1 MPYGYAGVLT
11 KMLTKRVRYTFNR
24 SGYYYFTR
32 RVPTDLQKH
41 YLCPRIVQGLNTKC
55 SSTAKTRA
63 LVAAA
68 KLDEYWSHLR
78 MTDPD
83 LIGHHLL
90 KTSLPRQAVKA
101 DSGPAQSI
109 PLSEAL
115 NTYLTIK
122 GKGKGKTFHTAAERA
137 CKYLVEAT
145 AHKHLHE
152 YTRQDALAFRDYLKA
167 KGLAGSSISRIYK
180 ALNSTLNFTINEYAL
195 DISNPF
201 SRVYFDR
208 TDKVK
213 KRLPIPTDILKQI
226 QSECYRIDD
235 DMRWLLAL
243 ISDTGL
249 RLSEAAG
256 LHRED
261 LVLHHK
267 IPHLIIQAHP
277 WRTLKT
283 SASERKVPL
292 VGASLWAAQRILSDD
307 LNRVFAFPSYNRS
320 EQTNGNSASAA
331 LNKWLKSYVPDG
343 CSIHSFRHS
352 MRDRLRVVNC
362 PSEMIDQIGGWS
374 KDTVGQGYGLGFGL
388 ETLTGYMDQITI

>member
-1 MPYGYAGVLT
+1 M
-11 KMLTKRVRYTFNR
+11 
-24 SGYYYFTR
+24 
-32 RVPTDLQKH
+32 
-41 YLCPRIVQGLNTKC
+41 
-55 SSTAKTRA
+55 
-63 LVAAA
+63 
-68 KLDEYWSHLR
+68 
-78 MTDPD
+78 
-83 LIGHHLL
+83 
-90 KTSLPRQAVKA
+90 
-101 DSGPAQSI
+101 
-109 PLSEAL
+109 
-115 NTYLTIK
+115 
-122 GKGKGKTFHTAAERA
+122 
-137 CKYLVEAT
+137 EAT

-152 YTRQDALAFRDYLKA
+152 YTRQDALDYRDYLIA
-167 KGLAGSSISRIYK
+167 KGLAGSSISRIYN
-180 ALNSTLNFTINEYAL
+180 ALNSTLNFTINEHAL

-261 LVLHHK
+261 LVIHHE
-267 IPHLIIQAHP
+267 IPHLIVQAHP

-292 VGASLWAAQRILSDD
+292 VCASLWAAQRILSDD
-307 LNRVFAFPSYNRS
+307 THRVFAFPRYNRS

-331 LNKWLKSYVPDG
+331 LNKWLKSYVPEG

-352 MRDRLRVVNC
+352 MRDRLRAVNC
-362 PSEMIDQIGGWS
+362 PSDMIDQIGGWS
-374 KDTVGQGYGLGFGL
+374 KETVGQGYGLGFGL
-388 ETLTGYMDQITI
+388 ETLVGYLDQISI

>member
-1 MPYGYAGVLT
+1 
-11 KMLTKRVRYTFNR
+11 MLTKRVPYTFNR

-32 RVPTDLQKH
+32 RVQTDLQKH

-83 LIGHHLL
+83 LIGYHLL
-90 KTSLPRQAVKA
+90 KTSSPRQAVKA
-101 DSGPAQSI
+101 DADPAQSI
-109 PLSEAL
+109 ALSVAL
-115 NTYLTIK
+115 QTYLTIK
-122 GKGKGKTFHTAAERA
+122 GKGKGKTFHKAAERA

-145 AHKHLHE
+145 AHKQLQE
-152 YTRQDALAFRDYLKA
+152 YTRQDALAFRDYLIA
-167 KGLAGSSISRIYK
+167 KGLAGSSISRIYN
-180 ALNSTLNFTINEYAL
+180 ALNSTLNFTINEHAL

-307 LNRVFAFPSYNRS
+307 LNRVFAFPRYNRS

-374 KDTVGQGYGLGFGL
+374 RDTVGQGYGLGFGL
-388 ETLTGYMDQITI
+388 ETLSSYMDQITI